1 MPGWKVAVSKQLKR
15 EPVLFDTARR
25 ITRLLGSRTPVYDL
39 LHKASRQLPEVAFI
53 QIGSNDGI
61 SIDPIREFVVA
72 NAKWHGA
79 FVEPVPQIFEQL
91 RRNYSYLRGRKLA
104 FFNVAVSR
112 DDGAKQFWKIRDECL
127 PEFPLFAY
135 QIGSFD
141 REHILKHFSAFPDLE
156 AKIEAIEV
164 PCKTY
169 EQVREQAGLSSV
181 HVLHL
186 DVEGHEDQIL
196 NSIDFSCSKPL
207 IILFETCH
215 MSESVKG
222 RILTMLQ
229 SHAYRLQEAG
239 PDCIATLRDF
249 ELGPR

>member
-1 MPGWKVAVSKQLKR
+1 MPGWKVAASKQLKR
-15 EPVLFDTARR
+15 RPPLFDRARR
-25 ITRLLGSRTPVYDL
+25 ITRLWSRTPIYDL
-39 LHKASRQLPEVAFI
+39 LEKASRQLPEVAFI

-72 NAKWHGA
+72 NASWHGV
-79 FVEPVPQIFEQL
+79 FVEPVPRVFEQL

-104 FFNVAVSR
+104 FFNLAVSR
-112 DDGAKQFWKIRDECL
+112 NEGAKQLWKIRDECL
-127 PEFPLFAY
+127 SEFPLFAY
-135 QIGSFD
+135 QIASFD
-141 REHILKHFSAFPDLE
+141 REHIFKLFSAFSDLE

-196 NSIDFSCSKPL
+196 NSIDFSRSKPL

-215 MSESVKG
+215 MSESAKG
-222 RILTMLQ
+222 QIHTMLQ
-229 SHAYRLQEAG
+229 SHTYCLQEAG
-239 PDCIATLRDF
+239 ADCIATLRDF
-249 ELGPR
+249 EVGLR

>member
-1 MPGWKVAVSKQLKR
+1 MHNWKVEVSKQLKR
-15 EPVLFDTARR
+15 KPPLFDRARR
-25 ITRLLGSRTPVYDL
+25 ITRLLGSRTPIYDV
-39 LHKASRQLPEVAFI
+39 LHKASRKLPEVAFI

-61 SIDPIREFVVA
+61 SVDPIREFVVA
-72 NAKWHGA
+72 NANWQGA
-79 FVEPVPQIFEQL
+79 LVEPVPQIFAQL

-104 FFNVAVSR
+104 FFNVAVSTNG
-112 DDGAKQFWKIRDECL
+112 GAKQFWKIRDECL

-135 QIGSFD
+135 QVGSFD
-141 REHILKHFSAFPDLE
+141 REHVLKHFSAIPDLE

-207 IILFETCH
+207 IILFEISH
-215 MSESVKG
+215 MLEPCKSQSYA
-222 RILTMLQ
+222 MLQ
-229 SHAYRLQEAG
+229 SHGYGLQEAG
-239 PDCIATLRDF
+239 ADCIATLRDF
-249 ELGPR
+249 D